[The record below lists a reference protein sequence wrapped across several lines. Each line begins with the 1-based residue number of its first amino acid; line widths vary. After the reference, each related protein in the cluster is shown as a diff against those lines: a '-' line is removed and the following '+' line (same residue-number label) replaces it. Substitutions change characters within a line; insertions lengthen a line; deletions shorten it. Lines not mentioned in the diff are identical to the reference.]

1 MGLTI
6 KTAKPAPL
14 LMTTA
19 QAADFISMSESF
31 LAQDRWRSNATGCPP
46 VFPFVRVGRAVRYR
60 QTDLVAALDA
70 RLIAKGEG

>member
-19 QAADFISMSESF
+19 QAADFIGMSESY
-31 LAQDRWRSNATGCPP
+31 LAQDRWRSGATGCPP
-46 VFPFVRVGRAVRYR
+46 VFPFIRVGRAVRYR

-70 RLIAKGEG
+70 RLVAKGEG